1 MNSNNLLT
9 NQESINLNTE
19 RDNSDISIK
28 NKRYNILEFSSPL
41 ITYYNSSNEYLNRK
55 LSENSDILNLRKSNN
70 FIRKD
75 SLYQNER
82 QTSYNSYEE
91 NKSSEENNSNL
102 ENINNYRINND
113 INDIDHEEYNQ
124 LKSNGNYY
132 QTYQDTIINSN
143 NQIVYNNNTNSKN
156 IIQLNQNQENQM
168 NLQQNQIMYFN
179 IMNQFNLINNNLN
192 HRPRFNSTNISNGNN
207 FISPI
212 FSNNINSINN
222 NNIEMFGKKGWICPF
237 CNNFNYENRT
247 KCNRC
252 KIVKYNKNHNKKRN
266 IEKETINNQK
276 KNNLLKQKQFSER
289 LGDWICFKCQNL
301 NFAFR
306 IFCNRCQLS
315 KEESYQYFNGFNEKN
330 KNIENMI
337 NNNNTTNLFI
347 NQKAIVVDVIN
358 KENNNNI

>member
-1 MNSNNLLT
+1 MKVKTIPYSQTFNPFYLQFPNIKSEFHEMIPQINQSN
-9 NQESINLNTE
+9 INE
-19 RDNSDISIK
+19 
-28 NKRYNILEFSSPL
+28 YSSP
-41 ITYYNSSNEYLNRK
+41 IISYFNSSNEYLIK
-55 LSENSDILNLRKSNN
+55 KYSEAHNTIDLEKSNN

-75 SLYQNER
+75 SYYLNE
-82 QTSYNSYEE
+82 Q
-91 NKSSEENNSNL
+91 NNSNSSN
-102 ENINNYRINND
+102 ESSKDNI
-113 INDIDHEEYNQ
+113 ID
-124 LKSNGNYY
+124 
-132 QTYQDTIINSN
+132 N
-143 NQIVYNNNTNSKN
+143 NQINQSLNEIYFHKNQIQIKNTLNNNFQNSNINYENKIQNSKN
-156 IIQLNQNQENQM
+156 GNRENTM
-168 NLQQNQIMYFN
+168 IM
-179 IMNQFNLINNNLN
+179 INNN
-192 HRPRFNSTNISNGNN
+192 I
-207 FISPI
+207 PI
-212 FSNNINSINN
+212 FSQNININK
-222 NNIEMFGKKGWICPF
+222 NIEMFGKKGWICPF

-315 KEESYQYFNGFNEKN
+315 KEESYNYFNGFNEKN

>member
-1 MNSNNLLT
+1 MKVKTIPYSQTFNLFYLQFPNIKSEFHEMIPQLNQSN
-9 NQESINLNTE
+9 INE
-19 RDNSDISIK
+19 
-28 NKRYNILEFSSPL
+28 YSSP
-41 ITYYNSSNEYLNRK
+41 IISYFNSSNEYLIK
-55 LSENSDILNLRKSNN
+55 KYSEDHNTIDLEKSNN

-75 SLYQNER
+75 SYYLNE
-82 QTSYNSYEE
+82 Q
-91 NKSSEENNSNL
+91 NNSNSSN
-102 ENINNYRINND
+102 ESSKDNI
-113 INDIDHEEYNQ
+113 ID
-124 LKSNGNYY
+124 
-132 QTYQDTIINSN
+132 N
-143 NQIVYNNNTNSKN
+143 NQINQSLNEIYFHKNQIQIENTLNNNFQNSNINYENKIQNSKN
-156 IIQLNQNQENQM
+156 GNRENTM
-168 NLQQNQIMYFN
+168 IM
-179 IMNQFNLINNNLN
+179 INNN
-192 HRPRFNSTNISNGNN
+192 I
-207 FISPI
+207 PI
-212 FSNNINSINN
+212 FSQNININK
-222 NNIEMFGKKGWICPF
+222 NIEMFGKKGWICPF

>member
-1 MNSNNLLT
+1 MKVKTIPYSQTFNPFYLQFPNIKSEFHEMIPQLNQSN
-9 NQESINLNTE
+9 INE
-19 RDNSDISIK
+19 
-28 NKRYNILEFSSPL
+28 YSSP
-41 ITYYNSSNEYLNRK
+41 IISFNSSNEYLIK
-55 LSENSDILNLRKSNN
+55 KYSEDHNTIDLEKSNN

-75 SLYQNER
+75 SYYLNE
-82 QTSYNSYEE
+82 Q
-91 NKSSEENNSNL
+91 NNSNSSN
-102 ENINNYRINND
+102 ESSNDNINDNNQT
-113 INDIDHEEYNQ
+113 NQ
-124 LKSNGNYY
+124 SLNEIYFQKNQIQIENTLNNNF
-132 QTYQDTIINSN
+132 QNSN
-143 NQIVYNNNTNSKN
+143 FNYDNKIQNSKN
-156 IIQLNQNQENQM
+156 GNTM
-168 NLQQNQIMYFN
+168 IM
-179 IMNQFNLINNNLN
+179 INNNV
-192 HRPRFNSTNISNGNN
+192 
-207 FISPI
+207 PI
-212 FSNNINSINN
+212 FSQNKNIN

-315 KEESYQYFNGFNEKN
+315 KEESYKYFNGFNEKN
-330 KNIENMI
+330 KNIENII

>member
-1 MNSNNLLT
+1 MKVKTIPYSQTFNPFYLQFPNIKSEFHEMIPQLNQSN
-9 NQESINLNTE
+9 INE
-19 RDNSDISIK
+19 
-28 NKRYNILEFSSPL
+28 YSSP
-41 ITYYNSSNEYLNRK
+41 IISYFNSSNEYLIK
-55 LSENSDILNLRKSNN
+55 KYSEDHNTIDLEKSNN

-75 SLYQNER
+75 SYYLNE
-82 QTSYNSYEE
+82 Q
-91 NKSSEENNSNL
+91 NNSNSSNESSNDNINDNNQINQSL
-102 ENINNYRINND
+102 NEIYFQKNQIENTLNNNFQNSNFNYDNKIQNSKNGNTMIMINNNVPIFSQNKNINN
-113 INDIDHEEYNQ
+113 
-124 LKSNGNYY
+124 S
-132 QTYQDTIINSN
+132 
-143 NQIVYNNNTNSKN
+143 
-156 IIQLNQNQENQM
+156 
-168 NLQQNQIMYFN
+168 
-179 IMNQFNLINNNLN
+179 
-192 HRPRFNSTNISNGNN
+192 
-207 FISPI
+207 
-212 FSNNINSINN
+212 
-222 NNIEMFGKKGWICPF
+222 IEMFGKKGWICPF

-315 KEESYQYFNGFNEKN
+315 KEESYNYFNGFNEKN

>member
-1 MNSNNLLT
+1 MKFKTIPYSQTFNLFYLQFPNIKSEFHEMIPQLNQSN
-9 NQESINLNTE
+9 INE
-19 RDNSDISIK
+19 
-28 NKRYNILEFSSPL
+28 YSSP
-41 ITYYNSSNEYLNRK
+41 IISYFNSSNEYLIK
-55 LSENSDILNLRKSNN
+55 KYSEDHNTIDLEKSNN

-75 SLYQNER
+75 SYYLNE
-82 QTSYNSYEE
+82 Q
-91 NKSSEENNSNL
+91 NNSNSSN
-102 ENINNYRINND
+102 ESSKDNI
-113 INDIDHEEYNQ
+113 ID
-124 LKSNGNYY
+124 
-132 QTYQDTIINSN
+132 N
-143 NQIVYNNNTNSKN
+143 NQINQSLNEIYFQKNQIQIENTLNNNFQNSNINYENKIQNSKN
-156 IIQLNQNQENQM
+156 GNRENTM
-168 NLQQNQIMYFN
+168 IM
-179 IMNQFNLINNNLN
+179 INNN
-192 HRPRFNSTNISNGNN
+192 I
-207 FISPI
+207 PI
-212 FSNNINSINN
+212 FSQNININK
-222 NNIEMFGKKGWICPF
+222 NIEMFGKKGWICPF

-266 IEKETINNQK
+266 IEIETINNQK